1 MERCIMR
8 FIVSSIATGIVLLA
22 AAATTAASPQ
32 GGARTLLYVDNSLG
46 DDITVID
53 LGTLKVTDTIKVGN
67 LPHALCAPADGRRL
81 FTTIESE
88 NNLKTIDT
96 ITGRVLGVIALG
108 GRPNECAVT
117 PDGRYVGVP
126 LRDHDAVDIVD
137 TNLKKV
143 VKELPI
149 KTPHN
154 CFNSGNNNDLYVSSM
169 GSNEIDII
177 DLHKMAYSARIPSGG
192 IPRPYTVSSDE
203 KTLYAALTDL
213 HGFVIAD
220 IPQRKVTER
229 VELPPAPPLD
239 CPLEVNTPTHGLA
252 LTPDGKQLWVTS
264 LADAGVYVY
273 DLAAKKTSPMIHVGK
288 CPNWIAF
295 SPDGRYCAVSNSD
308 TNDCSIIDVHS
319 QRELAR
325 VKVGK
330 GPKRVLAV
338 NVPAR

>member
-1 MERCIMR
+1 MR
-8 FIVSSIATGIVLLA
+8 ITVPRIIVGIALTA
-22 AAATTAASPQ
+22 AAANAAPPD
-32 GGARTLLYVDNSLG
+32 GGARMLLYVDNSLG

-53 LGTLKVTDTIKVGN
+53 LGTLKIAGTIKVGDQ
-67 LPHALCAPADGRRL
+67 PHALCAPADGRRL

-96 ITGRVLGVIALG
+96 LTGRIAGVISVG
-108 GRPNECAVT
+108 GKPNECAAT

-137 TNLKKV
+137 TTLKKV
-143 VKELPI
+143 VKELPV
-149 KTPHN
+149 KVPHN

-169 GSNEIDII
+169 GSNEVDVI
-177 DLHKMAYSARIPSGG
+177 DLKTMAYSARIPTGG

-203 KTLYAALTDL
+203 KTLYAALTSL

-220 IPQRKVTER
+220 IPARHVVQR

-252 LTPDGKQLWVTS
+252 LTPDGSQLWVTS
-264 LADAGVYVY
+264 LADGGVYVY
-273 DLAAKKTSPMIHVGK
+273 DLAAKKTSPMIRVGK
-288 CPNWIAF
+288 CPNWIAC
-295 SPDGRYCAVSNSD
+295 SPDGKYCAVSNSD
-308 TNDCSIIDVHS
+308 TNDCSIIDVHT
-319 QRELAR
+319 QREVAR

-330 GPKRVLAV
+330 GPKRVLV
-338 NVPAR
+338 VKVPAA